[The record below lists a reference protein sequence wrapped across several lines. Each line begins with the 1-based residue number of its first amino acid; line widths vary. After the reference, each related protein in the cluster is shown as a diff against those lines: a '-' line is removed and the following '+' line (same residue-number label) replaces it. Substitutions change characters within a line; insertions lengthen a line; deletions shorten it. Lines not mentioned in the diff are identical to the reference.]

1 MTFDGIYCGEDI
13 ITIGRKG
20 TDMQAISAVLRAS
33 GVWEEVVPGMADLTV
48 KFDPDILS
56 ADEALARLEELVEAV
71 GTGCATQAAPPN
83 IRLTASCDGE
93 LAPDAAL
100 VTKAMGISPEELARW
115 LSHRQYR
122 ITMMGFQPGFAYLE
136 DLNGD
141 GLPEIARLETP
152 RQRVA
157 AGSIGFL
164 GGRVCI
170 YALDGPG
177 GWPIIGRVSEKLFD
191 ARNSNSPFLLGA
203 GQILQFEAIDER

>member
-71 GTGCATQAAPPN
+71 GTGCATQAALSI
-83 IRLTASCDGE
+83 IRLTASCEGE

-100 VTKAMGISPEELARW
+100 VAKALGIPPEELPAW
-115 LSHRQYR
+115 LSQREYR
-122 ITMMGFQPGFAYLE
+122 VTMMGFQPGFVYLK
-136 DLNGD
+136 DLNRD
-141 GLPEIARLETP
+141 GLQEIARLETP

-164 GGRVCI
+164 GGRACI

-191 ARNSNSPFLLGA
+191 SLNVDSPFLLKP
-203 GQILQFEAIDER
+203 GQRIKFEASDEG

>member
-1 MTFDGIYCGEDI
+1 MTFDGIYCSEDI
-13 ITIGRKG
+13 ITVTCKSANIHDL
-20 TDMQAISAVLRAS
+20 TAAIRAS
-33 GVWEEVVPGMADLTV
+33 GLWEEAVPGMTDLTV
-48 KFDPDILS
+48 KFDPEFLS

-71 GTGCATQAAPPN
+71 GTGGATQAALSI
-83 IRLTASCDGE
+83 IRLTASCEGE

-100 VTKAMGISPEELARW
+100 VAKALGIPPEELPAW
-115 LSHRQYR
+115 LSQREYR
-122 ITMMGFQPGFAYLE
+122 VTMMGFQPGFVYLK
-136 DLNGD
+136 DLNRD

-164 GGRVCI
+164 GGRACI

>member
-13 ITIGRKG
+13 ITVGCQSANIQ
-20 TDMQAISAVLRAS
+20 DIAAAIRAS
-33 GVWEEVVPGMADLTV
+33 GLWEEVVPGMTDITV

-56 ADEALARLEELVEAV
+56 TVKALARFEEQVEAV
-71 GTGCATQAAPPN
+71 GTASATQTKPPN
-83 IRLTASCDGE
+83 IRLTASCHGE

-100 VTKAMGISPEELARW
+100 AAKALGISLKELANW
-115 LSHRQYR
+115 LSHREYR
-122 ITMMGFQPGFAYLE
+122 VTMMGFQPGFAYLE
-136 DLNGD
+136 DLNGGD
-141 GLPEIARLETP
+141 MPEIPRLETP

-164 GGRVCI
+164 GGRACI

-191 ARNSNSPFLLGA
+191 GMNEDSPFLLRP
-203 GQILQFEAIDER
+203 GQTLQFGAIHEG